1 MKTSECDDC
10 RGIGG
15 YIGRD
20 GAWARSPGVV
30 RRWFVPRASA
40 NPFDVEDK
48 VFWPK
53 SENELKSKTTIFSH
67 NLLHLFDLH
76 QFLKTLTGQQWC
88 RVSIQFCFGYMT
100 IYQGLA
106 DEGRNV
112 LFPGFLP

>member
-1 MKTSECDDC
+1 MLSVQTSCKETGRNMKTSECDDC

-76 QFLKTLTGQQWC
+76 QFLKTLTGQQ
-88 RVSIQFCFGYMT
+88 
-100 IYQGLA
+100 
-106 DEGRNV
+106 
-112 LFPGFLP
+112 